1 MKATGQQYI
10 VLQRTK
16 SVQQYIVAFQIRT
29 TMYCCFQ
36 IRPTIYCSF
45 QQYIVNNIVVSPSRQ
60 TIHCDVSDALL
71 LERTRQEMYTKT
83 CRCYKEGQKAMT
95 DDTLTEKR
103 RIK

>member
-10 VLQRTK
+10 ILQRTK

-36 IRPTIYCSF
+36 IRPTIHCSF

-60 TIHCDVSDALL
+60 TIHVSDALL
-71 LERTRQEMYTKT
+71 LERTRQEMNTKT

-95 DDTLTEKR
+95 DDTMTEKR